1 MGVYGMSRFVKFFFR
16 AACTLL
22 VALSI
27 GTADCAFANG
37 GVKTGEQNDKKDV
50 ATTVICNV
58 ILFVQKLGLPIMT
71 GVILGASVMA
81 VFGRLAWPAIAML
94 VVFTAI
100 FFGAS
105 KLISKFAKGITE
117 LDADNFDC
125 K

>member
-1 MGVYGMSRFVKFFFR
+1 MSWFVKFFFQ
-16 AACTLL
+16 AIGACTLL

-27 GTADCAFANG
+27 GTADCALANG
-37 GVKTGEQNDKKDV
+37 KPAVQQDDKKDV
-50 ATTVICNV
+50 ATKVICNV

-105 KLISKFAKGITE
+105 KLISRFAQGITE

>member
-1 MGVYGMSRFVKFFFR
+1 M
-16 AACTLL
+16 
-22 VALSI
+22 
-27 GTADCAFANG
+27 

>member
-1 MGVYGMSRFVKFFFR
+1 
-16 AACTLL
+16 
-22 VALSI
+22 
-27 GTADCAFANG
+27 
-37 GVKTGEQNDKKDV
+37 
-50 ATTVICNV
+50 V

>member
-1 MGVYGMSRFVKFFFR
+1 MSRFVKFFFR
-16 AACTLL
+16 AISACTLL
-22 VALSI
+22 FALSI
-27 GTADCAFANG
+27 GTADCAFADG
-37 GVKTGEQNDKKDV
+37 KVGPQDKDV
-50 ATTVICNV
+50 ATKVICNV

-105 KLISKFAKGITE
+105 KLISKFAAGITD
-117 LDADNFDC
+117 LDADKFDC

>member
-1 MGVYGMSRFVKFFFR
+1 MSRFVKFFFR

-27 GTADCAFANG
+27 GAADCALANG
-37 GVKTGEQNDKKDV
+37 KDTDKDV
-50 ATTVICNV
+50 ATKVICNV

-105 KLISKFAKGITE
+105 KLISKFAAGITE
-117 LDADNFDC
+117 LEADKFDC